1 MTIYFLQMNYKV
13 SHPTK
18 VVECEIDL
26 PSSKSIS
33 NRLLIIKALCKE
45 DFEIKNLSDSD
56 DTISLQKVLVNTTEI
71 IDVGAAG
78 TTFRFLTAYLSI
90 REGKECILTGTD
102 RMKERPII
110 ELVGALQSLG
120 AEIKYTEKEG
130 VPPLKITGKDLKGGK
145 ITIDGSVSSQFI
157 SALLLIAPTLKNGL
171 NLKIEGEIV
180 SKPYIKMTLKLMQE
194 FGGESSWNGNTIEV
208 KPQNYIAKNFEVES
222 DWSAATF
229 WFEIAVLSK
238 SCNIKLN
245 GLSEKSIQGDK
256 KATAIFKKLGVSSV
270 FENNTLI
277 LTKNKNI
284 NFPKHIN
291 LLAIPDLYQPLK
303 CTLFAV
309 NNNPEIRGIQTLMDK
324 ETNRI
329 DAVEKELIKLTSS
342 KIIETYKDHRM
353 AMSFAPLSLK
363 FGEIQINNAEVI
375 SKSYPNFWKDL
386 EKGGFKIFPLTD
398 SNN

>member
-1 MTIYFLQMNYKV
+1 MNYKV
-13 SHPTK
+13 SHRTK

-56 DTISLQKVLVNTTEI
+56 DTISLQKALVNNTET
-71 IDVGAAG
+71 IDVGEAG
-78 TTFRFLTAYLSI
+78 TTFRFLTAYLAI
-90 REGKECILTGTD
+90 REGSECILTGTD
-102 RMKERPII
+102 RMNERPII
-110 ELVGALQSLG
+110 ELIGALQSLG

-145 ITIDGSVSSQFI
+145 INIDGSVSSQFI

-229 WFEIAVLSK
+229 WLEIAALSK

-309 NNNPEIRGIQTLMDK
+309 NNNPEIRGIQTLKDK

-353 AMSFAPLSLK
+353 AMSFASLSLK
-363 FGEIQINNAEVI
+363 FGKIQINNAEVV

-398 SNN
+398 SNS

>member
-1 MTIYFLQMNYKV
+1 LTIYFLQMNYKV

-18 VVECEIDL
+18 SVECEIDL

>member
-56 DTISLQKVLVNTTEI
+56 DTISLQKALVNNTET
-71 IDVGAAG
+71 IDVGEAG
-78 TTFRFLTAYLSI
+78 TTFRFLTAYLAI

-110 ELVGALQSLG
+110 ELIGALQSLS

-130 VPPLKITGKDLKGGK
+130 APPLKITGKDLKGGK

-229 WFEIAVLSK
+229 WFEIAALSK

-309 NNNPEIRGIQTLMDK
+309 NNNPEIRGVQTLKDK

-353 AMSFAPLSLK
+353 AMSFAPLCLK
-363 FGEIQINNAEVI
+363 FGEIQINNAEVV